1 VEQGN
6 SKILLDCGTGVFANL
21 MKRVALHELSAVFLT
36 HMHPDHFLDLVPL
49 SYALTYGKHQRSDA
63 LPVYVPPGGKKV
75 WGDVVTAFAGPVGA
89 LLQSLALSEYPVGG
103 CRLGTLE
110 VQVVPVQHFDL
121 PSYGIQVSG
130 RGKLAYSGDTGP
142 CPALPMLAHEADLL
156 LCEATLL
163 HGDALPQERG
173 HLTAREAGELAQKA
187 GARRLL
193 LTHIAP
199 HVDARKSLAEAK
211 AAFLGEVL
219 LAEEGHT
226 YDVSAEH
233 QNP

>member
-1 VEQGN
+1 
-6 SKILLDCGTGVFANL
+6 
-21 MKRVALHELSAVFLT
+21 MRRVALHEISAIFVT

-49 SYALTYGKHQRSDA
+49 SYALAYGKHQRSDV
-63 LPVYVPPGGKKV
+63 LPVYVPPGGKKI
-75 WGDVVTAFAGPVGA
+75 WKDVVAAFAGPVESA
-89 LLQSLALSEYPVGG
+89 ILAPLALSEHPIGVCRVGA
-103 CRLGTLE
+103 LE
-110 VQVVPVQHFDL
+110 VQVVPVSHFDI

-130 RGKLAYSGDTGP
+130 GGKLAYSGDSAP
-142 CPALPMLAHEADLL
+142 CPALPSLARGADLL

-163 HGDALPQERG
+163 HDDALPPNRG
-173 HLTAREAGELAQKA
+173 HLTAREAGQVAQEA

-199 HVDARKSLAEAK
+199 HVDARKSLKEAK
-211 AAFLGEVL
+211 GAFLGEVL

-226 YDVSAEH
+226 HDVPAAP